1 MTIAMSTWIAHRPVG
16 VTIALLAFRAF
27 LPLAAVVAASA
38 LLP

>member
-1 MTIAMSTWIAHRPVG
+1 MTIATSNWIAHRPVG

>member
-1 MTIAMSTWIAHRPVG
+1 MSTWSAHRPVS

-27 LPLAAVVAASA
+27 LPLAAMVAASA